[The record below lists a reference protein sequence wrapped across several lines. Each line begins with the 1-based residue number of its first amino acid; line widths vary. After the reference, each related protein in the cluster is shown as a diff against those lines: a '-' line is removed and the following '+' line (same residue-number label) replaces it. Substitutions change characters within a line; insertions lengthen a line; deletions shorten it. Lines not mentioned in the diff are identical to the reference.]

1 MGTPCRD
8 SSDLGPPPLRWVPHP
23 AQTGPRLEPLRASQP
38 ASQPASQRGW
48 LACLASCVRACASAS
63 ERRMTDDKV
72 FITHRTPEVFR
83 TRPPPLTDRSSSPP
97 IECGTARET
106 EHVRDQIGGECT
118 YIRQC
123 PRWDGMRWTASRP
136 AIAPATQGRGR
147 RLETRRGWAQPRSY
161 GLSEKAGGV
170 LPSFQSA
177 RRSAG
182 ALGATVVDDRHVPER
197 SMGEELQ

>member
-1 MGTPCRD
+1 
-8 SSDLGPPPLRWVPHP
+8 
-23 AQTGPRLEPLRASQP
+23 
-38 ASQPASQRGW
+38 
-48 LACLASCVRACASAS
+48 
-63 ERRMTDDKV
+63 MTDDKV

-83 TRPPPLTDRSSSPP
+83 TRPPPLTDRSSSPS

-123 PRWDGMRWTASRP
+123 PRGGMRWTASRP